1 MSSTERNLSNLKISE
16 SFYRLMQTDPVDD
29 KTLIDGTGSLVTHL
43 AVSGTLDAFYLRG
56 DGSQITGVTSSLPSG
71 LVSSSVQ
78 LGLSSTDSPIFSGL
92 TIRGTLTAEQYVVS
106 SSVFYVTQSWSSGS
120 TIFGNSADDTHKFT
134 GSVFIQGPLTV
145 TGGVSGSLFGTAS
158 WANYAITSSY
168 IDPLFISASVAA
180 QGLGGTSDWNSI
192 TNKPV
197 NLISGS
203 GQRSILGLGEND
215 SPTFANG
222 NYTGNVVIG
231 GTLTARTYI
240 ISSSVVDY
248 QTIQVSGSSK
258 FGDSLDDRHQ
268 FTGSLDITGS
278 IFVNGVDIS
287 NGGVSPINTGS
298 FATTGSN
305 IFLGNQ
311 VISSSLEVSGTT
323 TIFGNIIPGGPYAG
337 GYTSS
342 YSLGTSQSVWQD
354 LWVSDQSIH
363 LVSGSG
369 DVANIKFTDGA
380 ITFTTNNDVP
390 AVVSLGTVYI
400 SGSDNTVTG
409 SFQVTGSF
417 GVTGSATISENLY
430 VYNSTNFGNTLDDAH
445 RFTGSLDI
453 TGSLIINGTPIT
465 SGSMGLSGTS
475 GTSGQSGSSGTSGET
490 GSSGSSGTSGET
502 GSSGTSGSTGS
513 SGTSGETGSSGTSGS
528 SGSSGTSGST
538 GSSGTSGQS
547 GSSGSSGSSGT
558 GFTTISNAADN
569 RLITSDGTSNSANA
583 ESNLT
588 FDGSTLTV
596 TGDTVVT
603 GRLTAQEFYTEFVS
617 ASIIYES
624 GSTKFGD
631 TLDDIHQFTG
641 SVNITG
647 SLSVNGVS
655 ITSGGGLT
663 NTGSFAT
670 TGSNQ
675 FNGNQSISGSLTV
688 SQSINAYN
696 INAGTPTSNAW
707 QANLQ
712 GSYFNNFTSQTDV
725 SEILRFIAGL
735 LSGSAPDASPN
746 TKTFSSVTATAVNT
760 GSSAVTVGR
769 VPLSSSNATIL
780 YLNSKGFAQ
789 TGSAIFSGLT
799 IYTQSNYGF
808 HYTSVAGGSTTVSS
822 SVDAQLFGLGTL
834 LSGNPTSFSVSGSYT
849 FRFKDNSAKTDTAT
863 SSSQMVVSQS
873 GAGTTN
879 GVTLAKINT
888 ANPAVIPPAYQD
900 GKFANVMTQS
910 IYNGGIS
917 STNVSAS
924 GYYHV
929 SASILIAS
937 GSSPY
942 TTPVTANGSEI
953 FYAPLTTISSSVG
966 GNTITFSG
974 ISSGSL
980 TATSRSLS
988 GAPYLSGSTYFISA
1002 SVNGIFNPLYVAST
1016 VASITEDSALVSN
1029 TSGVT
1034 SSVLSVGTP
1043 STISTANSVFDS
1055 AGTTARATSTIP
1067 FETDIVKMQGVY
1079 TFSPTATD
1087 ENINQTGLGTTSYTF
1102 TITGN
1107 NKAGSSTSTT
1117 AGMLFHTPG
1126 TFGQPSS
1133 SGSLAYYG
1141 RGQGID
1147 TATALVEN
1155 FVGENYRLQVNDNV
1169 LSFTGSAWST
1179 SFGLYNLGAT
1189 DLQIKPGY
1197 LVKPGGTY
1205 AYWLTNPSDASD
1217 YKYYIRKF
1225 STTGTKTS
1233 MTLNLGTTL
1242 VQWDATTANSVG
1254 ALLLFE
1260 SSNSNVYS
1268 PARFYDPSKLLSNFV
1283 GNISANTDGQ
1293 NPFGSTIALYGN
1305 TGGSLSSTTYT
1316 IPIRNADGMFI
1327 NSTYDEVYLIVR
1339 YKGDPTPITG
1349 ITVTFS

>member
-1 MSSTERNLSNLKISE
+1 
-16 SFYRLMQTDPVDD
+16 
-29 KTLIDGTGSLVTHL
+29 
-43 AVSGTLDAFYLRG
+43 
-56 DGSQITGVTSSLPSG
+56 
-71 LVSSSVQ
+71 
-78 LGLSSTDSPIFSGL
+78 
-92 TIRGTLTAEQYVVS
+92 
-106 SSVFYVTQSWSSGS
+106 
-120 TIFGNSADDTHKFT
+120 
-134 GSVFIQGPLTV
+134 
-145 TGGVSGSLFGTAS
+145 
-158 WANYAITSSY
+158 
-168 IDPLFISASVAA
+168 
-180 QGLGGTSDWNSI
+180 
-192 TNKPV
+192 
-197 NLISGS
+197 
-203 GQRSILGLGEND
+203 
-215 SPTFANG
+215 
-222 NYTGNVVIG
+222 
-231 GTLTARTYI
+231 
-240 ISSSVVDY
+240 
-248 QTIQVSGSSK
+248 
-258 FGDSLDDRHQ
+258 
-268 FTGSLDITGS
+268 
-278 IFVNGVDIS
+278 
-287 NGGVSPINTGS
+287 
-298 FATTGSN
+298 
-305 IFLGNQ
+305 
-311 VISSSLEVSGTT
+311 
-323 TIFGNIIPGGPYAG
+323 
-337 GYTSS
+337 
-342 YSLGTSQSVWQD
+342 
-354 LWVSDQSIH
+354 
-363 LVSGSG
+363 
-369 DVANIKFTDGA
+369 
-380 ITFTTNNDVP
+380 
-390 AVVSLGTVYI
+390 
-400 SGSDNTVTG
+400 
-409 SFQVTGSF
+409 
-417 GVTGSATISENLY
+417 
-430 VYNSTNFGNTLDDAH
+430 
-445 RFTGSLDI
+445 
-453 TGSLIINGTPIT
+453 
-465 SGSMGLSGTS
+465 
-475 GTSGQSGSSGTSGET
+475 
-490 GSSGSSGTSGET
+490 
-502 GSSGTSGSTGS
+502 
-513 SGTSGETGSSGTSGS
+513 
-528 SGSSGTSGST
+528 
-538 GSSGTSGQS
+538 
-547 GSSGSSGSSGT
+547 
-558 GFTTISNAADN
+558 
-569 RLITSDGTSNSANA
+569 
-583 ESNLT
+583 
-588 FDGSTLTV
+588 
-596 TGDTVVT
+596 VT

-655 ITSGGGLT
+655 ITSGGGIT

-696 INAGTPTSNAW
+696 VNAGTPTSNAW

-760 GSSAVTVGR
+760 GTAAVTVGR
-769 VPLSSSNATIL
+769 VPLSSSNSTIL

-822 SVDAQLFGLGTL
+822 SVDAQLFGLGSL

-888 ANPAVIPPAYQD
+888 VNPAVIPPAYQD
-900 GKFANVMTQS
+900 GKFVNVMTQS

-974 ISSGSL
+974 VSSGSL

-1016 VASITEDSALVSN
+1016 VASITDDSALVSY

-1034 SSVLSVGTP
+1034 SSVLSAGTP

-1055 AGTTARATSTIP
+1055 TGTTARATSTIP

-1079 TFSPTATD
+1079 TFLPTASD
-1087 ENINQTGLGTTSYTF
+1087 ENINQIGISPQTFTF

-1117 AGMLFHTPG
+1117 AGMLFHAAG

-1141 RGQGID
+1141 RGQGVD
-1147 TATALVEN
+1147 TSTTGSEL
-1155 FVGENYRLQVNDNV
+1155 FTGENYRLQVNNNI
-1169 LSFTGSAWST
+1169 LSFTGSAWPT

-1189 DLQIKPGY
+1189 DLQ
-1197 LVKPGGTY
+1197 VKPGFLIRPGGSY
-1205 AYWLTNPSDASD
+1205 AYWLTNPSAASD

-1225 STTGTKTS
+1225 STTGTRTS

-1339 YKGDPTPITG
+1339 YKGDPTPVTG